1 MYEGE
6 IWKELQK
13 FRHYLLKR
21 SNTFVHYN
29 VDKVLEVY
37 SWFVLPDYRNKGLF
51 LPLRTGFSLIQLT
64 IIQLE
69 I

>member
-51 LPLRTGFSLIQLT
+51 LPL
-64 IIQLE
+64 
-69 I
+69 